1 MPFDAKYDQV
11 YESLIA
17 PACRKAGF
25 IPKRADA
32 PSASER
38 ITDHIL
44 KQLLES
50 DIVLGD
56 LTSRNPNVL
65 YELGVRHACGGST
78 VLIQAAGTPRI
89 FDIQDI
95 RTIEYSPEL
104 VPPSLERD
112 IERIAEQLASTHRE
126 GSDENLV
133 FRTVG
138 DLGYLG
144 RQEEGYRSF
153 LARLPEARS
162 RVRVLVTF
170 AYFLND
176 ERLLTRVFRQVAESD
191 GSARLLLV
199 DPGSRAAAQRGYDR
213 PGKDVPRE
221 IRSNL
226 CSIARCADAAS
237 QALDDASIECKV
249 YDMTPPFAL
258 FECDGRATLIFY
270 EYRKDLRD
278 TQSITFGM
286 KTPLGR
292 YVRSVFG
299 EIWKNVDTSMAID
312 QYLSLRGWFGR
323 ALDNVRY
330 LRGQECPAEGG
341 VCPDMWLL
349 VSHAQHRE
357 ILSHLEDG
365 RPVQLDD
372 VSPGRY
378 TVSSYPIDAIR
389 RVAVQK
395 YGEEVTRD
403 LACALA
409 ATRQQQVASV

>member
-1 MPFDAKYDQV
+1 MPFDAKYNEV

-25 IPKRADA
+25 IPRRADA

-78 VLIQAAGTPRI
+78 VLIQAAGTARI

-95 RTIEYSPEL
+95 RTVEYSGEL
-104 VPPSLERD
+104 SPASLEQD
-112 IERIAEQLASTHRE
+112 IECIAAQLVATYRE

-138 DLGYLG
+138 DLGHLG

-153 LARLPEARS
+153 LARLPDARS
-162 RVRVLVTF
+162 RVRMLATF

-176 ERLLTRVFRQVAESD
+176 EKLLNRVFRQVAEGD
-191 GSARLLLV
+191 GSVRVLLV
-199 DPGSRAAAQRGYDR
+199 EPGSRAAAQRGYDR

-226 CSIARCADAAS
+226 SSIARCADAAN
-237 QALDDASIECKV
+237 QAVDDVRIECKV
-249 YDMTPPFAL
+249 YDMAPPFAL

-278 TQSITFGM
+278 TQSITFAM

-299 EIWKNVDTSMAID
+299 ELWKNVDTSMPID

-323 ALDNVRY
+323 AMDNVRY
-330 LRGQECPAEGG
+330 LRGHECPGDDG
-341 VCPDMWLL
+341 TRPDMWLL
-349 VSHAQHRE
+349 ISQTQHRE
-357 ILSHLEDG
+357 ILSHLGDG

-378 TVSSYPIDAIR
+378 TVSSYPIDVIR

-395 YGEEVTRD
+395 YGEEVTGD

-409 ATRQQQVASV
+409 ATRMNH

>member
-1 MPFDAKYDQV
+1 
-11 YESLIA
+11 
-17 PACRKAGF
+17 
-25 IPKRADA
+25 
-32 PSASER
+32 
-38 ITDHIL
+38 
-44 KQLLES
+44 
-50 DIVLGD
+50 
-56 LTSRNPNVL
+56 
-65 YELGVRHACGGST
+65 
-78 VLIQAAGTPRI
+78 
-89 FDIQDI
+89 
-95 RTIEYSPEL
+95 
-104 VPPSLERD
+104 
-112 IERIAEQLASTHRE
+112 
-126 GSDENLV
+126 V

-138 DLGYLG
+138 DLGHLG

-153 LARLPEARS
+153 LARLPDARS
-162 RVRVLVTF
+162 RVRVLATF

-176 ERLLTRVFRQVAESD
+176 ERLLNRVFRQVAEGD
-191 GSARLLLV
+191 GSVRLLLV
-199 DPGSRAAAQRGYDR
+199 ERAPGPPRNGGDDR

-226 CSIARCADAAS
+226 GSIARCADAAS
-237 QALDDASIECKV
+237 QALDGASIECKV
-249 YDMTPPFAL
+249 YDVTPPFAL
-258 FECDGRATLIFY
+258 FECDGRATSIFY

-278 TQSITFGM
+278 TQGITFGM

-292 YVRSVFG
+292 YVRRVFG
-299 EIWKNVDTSMAID
+299 EIWKNVDTSMALD
-312 QYLSLRGWFGR
+312 QYMSVRGWFGR

-330 LRGQECPAEGG
+330 LRGHECPAEGG

-357 ILSHLEDG
+357 ILSHLDGG

-378 TVSSYPIDAIR
+378 TVNSYPVDAIR

-409 ATRQQQVASV
+409 AIRKEEVASV